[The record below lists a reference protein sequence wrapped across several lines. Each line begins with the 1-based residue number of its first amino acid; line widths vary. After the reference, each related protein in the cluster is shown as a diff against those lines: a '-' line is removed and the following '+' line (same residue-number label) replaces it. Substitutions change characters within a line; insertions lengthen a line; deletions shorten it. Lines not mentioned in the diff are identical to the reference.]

1 MPVTEDAI
9 QFVVRGDGRVTG
21 EAFVSFGS
29 PADSEVRGVYA
40 QWQGLASAMRVL
52 GSVLLVLGLGTCEAF
67 GASRRLSYPVALMLF
82 AGGFLKAAVSR
93 NGTQHFERS

>member
-29 PADSEVRGVYA
+29 PADSEVRGVYP
-40 QWQGLASAMRVL
+40 QWQGLASAVKVL
-52 GSVLLVLGLGTCEAF
+52 GSVLLLGLGLGTCET
-67 GASRRLSYPVALMLF
+67 LVPLALAPRWL
-82 AGGFLKAAVSR
+82 
-93 NGTQHFERS
+93 